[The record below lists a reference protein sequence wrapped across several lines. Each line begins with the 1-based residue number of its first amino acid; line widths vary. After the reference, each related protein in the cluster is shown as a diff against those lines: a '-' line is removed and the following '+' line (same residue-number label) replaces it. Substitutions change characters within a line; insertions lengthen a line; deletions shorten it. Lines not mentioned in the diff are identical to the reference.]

1 MIRQSLTSYGRPL
14 AATIAPDPKPV
25 GNEVLVKI
33 EACGVCHSDL
43 HLQDG
48 HFDLGDDKRLDITSG
63 RELPF
68 TLGHEIAGTVVA
80 AAQTADVDRTAL
92 YAVYPLIGCCFC
104 RTCLLGF

>member
-14 AATIAPDPKPV
+14 AKTIASDPEPV

-48 HFDLGDDKRLDITSG
+48 HFDLGDNKRLDITSG
-63 RELPF
+63 RKLPF
-68 TLGHEIAGTVVA
+68 TLGHEIAGRVIA
-80 AAQTADVDRTAL
+80 APEATDLDTTAL
-92 YAVYPLIGCCFC
+92 YAAYPWIGCGSCSRC
-104 RTCLLGF
+104 